1 MGNFDKLIADMDA
14 SLFDT
19 FSKKAIYKNSYLI
32 SVVIDKDVEQFGGFD
47 TTGPAR
53 RHEISFMVCEVP
65 SPKRGDTIETEDG
78 NFVLDGSISNDGFV
92 ARWHINES

>member
-1 MGNFDKLIADMDA
+1 MSFKNSVSDMDIA
-14 SLFDT
+14 LFDT
-19 FSKKAIYKNSYLI
+19 FADKVIYNSKTLVSA
-32 SVVIDKDVEQFGGFD
+32 VIEKDVEQFGGFD